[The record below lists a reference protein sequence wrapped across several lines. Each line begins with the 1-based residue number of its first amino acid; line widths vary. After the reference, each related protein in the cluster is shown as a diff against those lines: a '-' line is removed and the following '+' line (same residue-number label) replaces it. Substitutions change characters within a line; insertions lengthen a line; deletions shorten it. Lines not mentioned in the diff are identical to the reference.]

1 MKSKRHSLSFGPKG
15 RAVAADSWREIKVYS
30 VDVTTADAGLNNYVH
45 ALTKHSFASTNVHHI
60 RN

>member
-1 MKSKRHSLSFGPKG
+1 MRP
-15 RAVAADSWREIKVYS
+15 DSWREIKVYS